1 VTEAMA
7 AAPPASAASS
17 ASPSATTTDA
27 TTDAPA
33 GVRAGAP
40 AETSTGVDDAALDPS
55 TPEGVKACLASMGFT
70 DASMVATAI
79 EKNGVDVE
87 ACARDLAAASEW
99 EALLDDLAE
108 MGFTNRE
115 LNQTLMLKHS
125 GNVKRTVRELV
136 EDGA

>member
-1 VTEAMA
+1 MA

-17 ASPSATTTDA
+17 ASPSATTPDA

-40 AETSTGVDDAALDPS
+40 AETSTGDVDDAALDPS